1 MESAR
6 GERHFDCREERC
18 AEGEEPKMELSSQHL
33 RIGWVNIA
41 LSVLNIPNLFV
52 SHTFLFSGRK
62 ELAPTIHFLSAIRA
76 IQVKT

>member
-41 LSVLNIPNLFV
+41 LSCLKY
-52 SHTFLFSGRK
+52 T
-62 ELAPTIHFLSAIRA
+62 
-76 IQVKT
+76 

>member
-33 RIGWVNIA
+33 RIGWV
-41 LSVLNIPNLFV
+41 LFLVLNIPYLFV

-76 IQVKT
+76 IQVRT

>member
-1 MESAR
+1 MEPTR

-33 RIGWVNIA
+33 RIGWV
-41 LSVLNIPNLFV
+41 LFLVLNIPYLFV

>member
-1 MESAR
+1 MEPTR

-33 RIGWVNIA
+33 RIGWV
-41 LSVLNIPNLFV
+41 LFLVLNIPNLFV

-76 IQVKT
+76 IQVRT